1 MADPLTEYQKVLASR
16 GIGGVFQEEGPGM
29 GPSAKTSAQIKALR
43 QLRDGSVNSGM
54 DERIATPQMNSGILE
69 ALRSDQRSKTVA
81 PGDIE
86 SAINEVRGLNLGS
99 ILGSGL
105 GSTPETRS
113 PLTLQ
118 EKKARQDSRDT
129 AASRI
134 EAMPEDSSVFK
145 DSSFFDIASQIGK
158 AQIDPSLSGANDSEI
173 AQRMIADKKRRL
185 AEEESKAAKEAAALG
200 VDSVIDKKMNKDA
213 IAGLLGDSGS
223 ADKNVAVEDAFLG
236 GMSEYYKALAQEVP
250 EVGDRKE
257 LLKKYMQEFSEATGI
272 PVGEK
277 VDKSQALMAMGLSL
291 MQNRAGKGFNVGKL
305 LNAVGQ
311 AGDAAMP
318 YLREA
323 TKEAKAAQLAAGR
336 YALDKIAKGES
347 ATAAF
352 NEEVRASA
360 DNWMLEKFK
369 AANAIELEKIKAGGK
384 ANEMKNVASVPIGA
398 GDLKV
403 RIGDKDGVSVFASG
417 PTDAGAIVN
426 AYTKYTEGQENIDIM
441 NDALSAI
448 ASKDSSALSTL
459 ADRAKSIG
467 VAWGIVDGVDMF
479 GPKGISDEA
488 EFNKYRQ
495 ATINAF
501 KRLILQESQVSN
513 LDLTTL
519 FASFGEV
526 EFMQNPKEAELAIDL
541 MNQYFAA
548 KKRSLE
554 PVLTDF
560 YDRSWFR
567 SDEDYK
573 RTQEK
578 LSKLNKVFDPK
589 VTSEAGERMT
599 LDLSTIPTLKSE

>member
-29 GPSAKTSAQIKALR
+29 GPSAKTPAQIKALR

-54 DERIATPQMNSGILE
+54 DERIATPQMNRGILE
-69 ALRSDQRSKTVA
+69 ALQSDQRSKAKIAATEDA
-81 PGDIE
+81 GFNPLTSLI
-86 SAINEVRGLNLGS
+86 STLGTG
-99 ILGSGL
+99 IGGV
-105 GSTPETRS
+105 PETRS

>member
-54 DERIATPQMNSGILE
+54 DERIATPQMNRGILE
-69 ALRSDQRSKTVA
+69 ALQSDQRSKAKIAATEDA
-81 PGDIE
+81 GFNPLTSLI
-86 SAINEVRGLNLGS
+86 STLGTG
-99 ILGSGL
+99 IGGV
-105 GSTPETRS
+105 PETRS

-145 DSSFFDIASQIGK
+145 DSSFFHIASQIGK

-323 TKEAKAAQLAAGR
+323 TKEAKAAQLAAGK
-336 YALDKIAKGES
+336 YALDKIAQGES